1 MPLDFKIL
9 ITARFLFTFAVQMQ
23 AVILGW
29 SIYELFKTPISL
41 GMIGLTEAI
50 PALGLALYAGVIVD
64 RSRPLYVYR
73 WVILVSFISG
83 LLMWLSNSMISDW
96 PVILKATMLYGAAFL
111 TGLARSFSQP
121 AIFAVIPRMVERNQ
135 LVNATAIFST
145 TMQVARIAGPA
156 VGGILFGF
164 AGARF
169 ASVLVCLLLI
179 ISFVFLLS
187 VRKQIPPSPK
197 KHHAS
202 IKDELF
208 SGFRFVMQHP
218 LLFPSMALDMVS
230 VLFGGVTAL
239 LPIFANEILLVG
251 PKGLGALR
259 AAPAIGAAIIS
270 FFHSYVPFQK
280 NSGNWLFACVAGF
293 GLCILCFGLSTSFE
307 LSLFILILSG
317 IFDGLSMIIRS
328 VVVQFSSP
336 DSMRGKISAVNSIF
350 IGSSNELGEVESG
363 LAAHAFGIIPSVYF
377 GGCMCLLTVGA
388 MAHFYPAL
396 RKMNLVDLEK
406 DHQIE
411 EAHASTAF

>member
-1 MPLDFKIL
+1 MHKNSMPLDFKTL
-9 ITARFLFTFAVQMQ
+9 IAARFLFTFAVQMQ

-29 SIYELFKTPISL
+29 SIYELFKTPLSL

-64 RSRPLYVYR
+64 RSRPLRVYR
-73 WVILVSFISG
+73 WVIVVSFISG
-83 LLMWLSNSMISDW
+83 LLMWLSNAMISDW
-96 PVILKATMLYGAAFL
+96 PVLLKASMLYGAAFL

-121 AIFAVIPRMVERNQ
+121 AIFAVIPRMVERKR

-145 TMQVARIAGPA
+145 SMQVARVAGPA

-169 ASVLVCLLLI
+169 ASVLVCFLLLL
-179 ISFVFLLS
+179 SFVFLVLIKKDIPTGP
-187 VRKQIPPSPK
+187 VKQ
-197 KHHAS
+197 HAS
-202 IKDELF
+202 MKDELL
-208 SGFRFVMQHP
+208 SGFHFVMRHP

-259 AAPAIGAAIIS
+259 AAPAVGAALIS
-270 FFHSYVPFQK
+270 FFHSYVPFKK
-280 NSGNWLFACVAGF
+280 NSGHWLFACVAGF
-293 GLCILCFGLSTSFE
+293 GLCILLFGASRSFE
-307 LSLFILILSG
+307 LSFFVLILSG
-317 IFDGLSMIIRS
+317 VFDGLSMIIRS

-363 LAAHAFGIIPSVYF
+363 LTAQFFGILPSVYF
-377 GGCMCLLTVGA
+377 GGCMCLLTVGG
-388 MAHFYPAL
+388 MAYFYPAL
-396 RKMNLVDLEK
+396 RKMDLVELEK
-406 DHQIE
+406 DNIQPV
-411 EAHASTAF
+411 